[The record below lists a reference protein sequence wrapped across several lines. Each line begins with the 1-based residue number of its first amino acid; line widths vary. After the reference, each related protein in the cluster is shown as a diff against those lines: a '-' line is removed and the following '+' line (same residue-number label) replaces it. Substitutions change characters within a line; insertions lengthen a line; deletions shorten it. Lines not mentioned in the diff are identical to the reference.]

1 MTAAFEITNEGLSI
15 GPLSGQAFMAIWVSV
30 FLLSLFLFLPFSR
43 EFGDV
48 RKRWI
53 AVRTAACVGVALIT
67 LIVGNTPLAAIYETE
82 NSDGMAD
89 MPLYVLFYLVM
100 LLGLLLIY
108 LVLFIDKK
116 MLGGHSQ
123 QKPNP

>member
-1 MTAAFEITNEGLSI
+1 
-15 GPLSGQAFMAIWVSV
+15 
-30 FLLSLFLFLPFSR
+30 
-43 EFGDV
+43 
-48 RKRWI
+48 
-53 AVRTAACVGVALIT
+53 
-67 LIVGNTPLAAIYETE
+67 
-82 NSDGMAD
+82 MAD